1 MIWHL
6 IAALCA
12 ALAGAGI
19 ALLLRSLTRKWL
31 PKWIIPAFAGL
42 GMLAYTIHY
51 EYTWF
56 ETKQVRLPEGS
67 LVVSSED
74 GAMLWRPWTSLF
86 PMPLAYTVLDGA
98 NAQVEDTSKGRVGR
112 FVLYRF
118 EKHHLMSTVKSGA
131 YQLLCSEKVMFRL
144 NEAGEAKFETMIELD
159 VNAPLYRAICEPNG
173 LQASPGN

>member
-6 IAALCA
+6 IAAIAA

-19 ALLLRSLTRKWL
+19 ALILRNLTGNRL

-56 ETKQVRLPEGS
+56 ETKEARLPEGS
-67 LVVSSED
+67 VIVASEE
-74 GAMLWRPWTSLF
+74 GAMFWRPWTMKF
-86 PMPLAYTVLDGA
+86 PMPLAYTVLDAA
-98 NAQVEDTSKGRVGR
+98 NAQIEDTSQGRVAR

-118 EKHHLMSTVKSGA
+118 KKQHLMSTVTSSP
-131 YQLLCSEKVMFRL
+131 YQLLCEEKAMFRL
-144 NEAGEAKFETMIELD
+144 NEAGQAKIETMTELETD
-159 VNAPLYRAICEPNG
+159 APLYQAVCVNG
-173 LQASPGN
+173 K

>member
-12 ALAGAGI
+12 ALAGAGT

-56 ETKQVRLPEGS
+56 DTKQVRLPQGS
-67 LVVSSED
+67 LVVASED
-74 GAMLWRPWTSLF
+74 GEMLWRPWTTLF
-86 PMPLAYTVLDGA
+86 PMPLAYTVLDSA
-98 NAQVEDTSKGRVGR
+98 NAQVEETSQGRMGR

-118 EKHHLMSTVKSGA
+118 EKHHLMSTVSSA
-131 YQLLCSEKVMFRL
+131 PYQLLCREKVMFRL
-144 NEAGEAKFETMIELD
+144 NEAGEAKIETLIELAVD
-159 VNAPLYRAICEPNG
+159 APLYRAICEPDG
-173 LQASPGN
+173 LAAARGN